1 MSIMLIEQI
10 DIQAGLI
17 DEWKWKTWLRMKEE
31 AHAKGD
37 VLDIQEDP
45 AVAPLSFDE
54 IQSPMLLVGFS
65 FALCALVFVLEIMS
79 TCWRSNKKVS

>member
-1 MSIMLIEQI
+1 
-10 DIQAGLI
+10 
-17 DEWKWKTWLRMKEE
+17 MKEE

-65 FALCALVFVLEIMS
+65 FAVSAIVFILEKMS
-79 TCWRSNKKVS
+79 TCLRTDKTE